1 MALDPRQVREML
13 LEAARA
19 GDRLTYKEVIERL
32 GFDFNTNLVGQ
43 LGRVLDRIDDHARS
57 NGEPLLAVLVVRQSD
72 ELPGQ
77 GWWVTRAKAAGYH
90 GEWTGP
96 EALEHVKAQQQLAF
110 DYWKNR

>member
-1 MALDPRQVREML
+1 ML
-13 LEAARA
+13 LEAART
-19 GDRLTYKEVIERL
+19 GNMLTYKEVIERL

-43 LGRVLDRIDDHARS
+43 LGRVLDRIDEHCRA
-57 NGEPLLAVLVVRQSD
+57 NVEPLLAVLVVRQSD

-77 GWWVTRAKAAGYH
+77 GWWVTRAKAAGYQ

-96 EALEHVKAQQQLAF
+96 DALAHVKAQQQLAF